1 MILLALLACVPDDWD
16 GSGWPPDGVDT
27 DGVDTD
33 GVDDT
38 EPVDGPAIVGDWISE
53 GADLSDLFA
62 GSPFNYVRIEAS
74 FGADGRCG
82 SVIEAANGDVAE
94 TAGTCA
100 LTEGSPGTIVVS
112 QTDPYAAT
120 AVGIW
125 QVRGG
130 VLTYEVVQTVPDY
143 GYAPP
148 TPASGFG
155 STEGT
160 GLGAGVNVQTYRRA
174 P

>member
-1 MILLALLACVPDDWD
+1 MILALLLGCVPDDWD
-16 GSGWPPDGVDT
+16 GTGWPPDGVDT
-27 DGVDTD
+27 DVVADTADTD
-33 GVDDT
+33 
-38 EPVDGPAIVGDWISE
+38 PDGPAIVGDWVSE
-53 GADLSDLFA
+53 GADLSELFA
-62 GSPFNYVRIEAS
+62 GSPFNYVRIEAT
-74 FGADGRCG
+74 FRADGRCG
-82 SVIEAANGDVAE
+82 SAIENGDGDVAE

-100 LTEGSPGTIVVS
+100 ITAGSPGKIVVT
-112 QTDPYAAT
+112 QADPYAAT

-125 QVRGG
+125 QVDGG

-143 GYAPP
+143 GYSPP

-155 STEGT
+155 STEGP